1 MDPFTIGV
9 LIVSLLVGIYN
20 YTQMR
25 KMQKKNKPTASQ
37 LDGSIVDEGQSF
49 SDIAGSPLMFGFI
62 TWIGN
67 KSTEAIKSEGGKK

>member
-1 MDPFTIGV
+1 MFA
-9 LIVSLLVGIYN
+9 IVAAVISILVGIYN
-20 YTQMR
+20 YYQTR
-25 KMQKKNKPTASQ
+25 NMQKKNKPTASQ

-67 KSTEAIKSEGGKK
+67 KSTEAIKSDGGKK

>member
-1 MDPFTIGV
+1 MFVIAALV
-9 LIVSLLVGIYN
+9 VSLLVGVYN
-20 YTQMR
+20 YYQTR

-49 SDIAGSPLMFGFI
+49 SDIAGSPYMYGFI
-62 TWIGN
+62 TWIGD